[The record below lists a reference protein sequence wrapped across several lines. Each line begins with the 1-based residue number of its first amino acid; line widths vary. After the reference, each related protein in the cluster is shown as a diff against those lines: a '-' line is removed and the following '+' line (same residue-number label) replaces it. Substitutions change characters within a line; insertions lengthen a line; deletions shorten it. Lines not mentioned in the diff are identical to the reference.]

1 MYAVGSAKITYK
13 TVNKKGKNDFAYIIV
28 PHYELLPTSYIISLY
43 YSYQNNKTVL
53 VGILTISRKTPYLQT
68 IIQFI

>member
-1 MYAVGSAKITYK
+1 MILSILLLIY
-13 TVNKKGKNDFAYIIV
+13 
-28 PHYELLPTSYIISLY
+28 YELLPTSYITLLY

-68 IIQFI
+68 IIQFKDESA